1 MKQIEAT
8 PESVWAI
15 LQENAKQLEKLSEQQ
30 AENDRQLQETER
42 IMNASKAEVEQ
53 AIKNL
58 VEQQTETTNSVK
70 NLSKE
75 MKGIGMSNGY
85 FAEDYFIN
93 AFENGRR
100 TFLGENFDRIE
111 KNLKIRAGFTGK
123 IDAEY
128 DIVLINGKYVSII
141 EVKYRAYEDYIDKI
155 IKKAVTFRENFP
167 AFANH
172 KIYLCI
178 AALSYPNDVEQK
190 FIDNGIA
197 VIKQV
202 GDTVVINDENL
213 KVF

>member
-15 LQENAKQLEKLSEQQ
+15 LQENAKQIEKLSERQ
-30 AENDRQLQETER
+30 AETER
-42 IMNASKAEVEQ
+42 IMKENAERQAETDRMM
-53 AIKNL
+53 K
-58 VEQQTETTNSVK
+58 ETDNRLK
-70 NLSKE
+70 NLSEE

-100 TFLGENFDRIE
+100 TFFGENFDRIE
-111 KNLKIRAGFTGK
+111 KNLKVRAGINGK

-128 DIVLINGKYVSII
+128 DIVLVNGKYVSII
-141 EVKYRAYEDYIDKI
+141 EVKYRADEKYIDKI
-155 IKKAVTFRENFP
+155 IKKAVTFRENSP
-167 AFANH
+167 ALAKH

-178 AALSYPNDVEQK
+178 AALSFPNGVEQE
-190 FIDNGIA
+190 FINKGIA